1 MMLAGN
7 NILDESQNVC
17 DITRMDSKSNKPKT
31 LQDAILF
38 FSNPDNALE
47 YMKRLRWPDGQV
59 YCPFCGRTD
68 VVYLKNQRKWQC
80 KSVHKHRQ
88 FSAKVGTAM
97 EDSPISADK
106 WLIAV
111 WMLSNCKNGVSSYE
125 VAKAIGV
132 TQKSAWFMLHRIRLG
147 LSLNAKKFGTKRK
160 IGGGSGP
167 VEADETFVGGKLSNM
182 HRDRRARF
190 VSQKT
195 GGPGGT
201 MGKTIVMGMLD
212 RDLRQVRAKVIPNLK
227 RETLQAT
234 LLKEVKHGSNVY
246 TDEAV
251 GYDKVSYNFVHD
263 VVNHM
268 ESYVN
273 GQVHTNGIENFWSL
287 LKRTLRGT
295 YVAVEPFH
303 LERYVDEQVF
313 RYNHCKHEDQKTPMT
328 DLERFEAALPMFV
341 GKRLT
346 YSEVTGK
353 DGETPF

>member
-1 MMLAGN
+1 
-7 NILDESQNVC
+7 
-17 DITRMDSKSNKPKT
+17 MDSNQQKPKT

-38 FSNPDNALE
+38 FSDPDNTLE
-47 YMKRLRWPDGQV
+47 YMKRLRWPDGDV
-59 YCPFCGRTD
+59 YCPFCGRRD
-68 VVYLKNQRKWQC
+68 VVYLTNQRKWQC

-88 FSAKVGTAM
+88 FSAKVGTVM
-97 EDSPISADK
+97 EDSPIPADK
-106 WLIAV
+106 WLVAV
-111 WMLSNCKNGVSSYE
+111 WMLSNCKNGISSYE
-125 VAKAIGV
+125 LAKVIGV
-132 TQKSAWFMLHRIRLG
+132 TQKSAWFMLHRVRLG

-167 VEADETFVGGKLSNM
+167 VEADETFIGGKMKNM
-182 HRDRRARF
+182 HRDRRARY
-190 VSQKT
+190 VAEQTRT
-195 GGPGGT
+195 GGGV
-201 MGKTIVMGMLD
+201 GKAIVMGMLD
-212 RDLRQVRAKVIPNLK
+212 REMRQVRARVVPNVK

-234 LLKEVKHGSNVY
+234 LLSEVKHGSKVY

-251 GYDKVSYNFVHD
+251 GYDKVSYNFIHD

-268 ESYVN
+268 ETYVD

-287 LKRTLRGT
+287 LKRTLKGT

-313 RYNHCKHEDQKTPMT
+313 RFNHRKHEDQKTPMT
-328 DLERFEAALPMFV
+328 DLQRFEAALPMFV